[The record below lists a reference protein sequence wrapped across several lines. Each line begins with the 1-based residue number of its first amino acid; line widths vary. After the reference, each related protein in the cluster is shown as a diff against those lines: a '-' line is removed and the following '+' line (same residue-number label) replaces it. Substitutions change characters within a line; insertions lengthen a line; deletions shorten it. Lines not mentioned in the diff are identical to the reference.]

1 MDCTKLTDKDLLLS
15 CFQDKEGAW
24 NTFVN
29 RFSKLIYHTI
39 YQTLRTKNFS
49 FDLQIMDDLYQEV
62 FLALFK
68 NKYKKLKQFKGK
80 NNCSLAS
87 WLRLIASR
95 TVIDFLR
102 KQRNPVYLD
111 DAVDDKKK
119 VMETLAD
126 ESDLPDKSLEKE
138 EWYQIFKEIV
148 QGLPPRDRYL
158 FELSYS
164 QELPDREV
172 AQVMNLSISAV
183 YMRKSRIKKK
193 LQKVIEKK
201 KIL

>member
-1 MDCTKLTDKDLLLS
+1 
-15 CFQDKEGAW
+15 
-24 NTFVN
+24 
-29 RFSKLIYHTI
+29 
-39 YQTLRTKNFS
+39 
-49 FDLQIMDDLYQEV
+49 MDDLYQEV

-102 KQRNPVYLD
+102 KQKNPVYLD

-138 EWYQIFKEIV
+138 EWYQIFKKIV
-148 QGLPPRDRYL
+148 QELPPRDRYL

-172 AQVMNLSISAV
+172 AQVMTLSISAV

-193 LQKVIEKK
+193 LQDVIEKK